1 MNGSVIVVQ
10 CYSPTHLPNLPFTTR
25 HDSGGMFVVH
35 IVSVHSLQLL
45 SDLKDRMWDKKVC
58 VCMHLCMHLCL
69 VPVCVCICNVCTH
82 EQCWLSS

>member
-1 MNGSVIVVQ
+1 MAK
-10 CYSPTHLPNLPFTTR
+10 CYSCAVLLACSFTTR

-58 VCMHLCMHLCL
+58 VCARALVNAFASGASLCVHA
-69 VPVCVCICNVCTH
+69 
-82 EQCWLSS
+82 